1 MYMCICIYL
10 YLYLY
15 GCIHVDDSAYFYV
28 PELQNGYSY
37 DRCCVHSH
45 VCIIIYELMFMFS
58 LVSVNMYLSSHTSSF
73 DQHHK

>member
-1 MYMCICIYL
+1 MYIYIYIHMDVFML
-10 YLYLY
+10 MILLISVYLNYK
-15 GCIHVDDSAYFYV
+15 
-28 PELQNGYSY
+28 NGYSY

-58 LVSVNMYLSSHTSSF
+58 LVSVNTYLSSHTSSF